1 VRVTSTTHLGLKLA
15 TALDRSEPLAGLLQR
30 VRESK
35 ARLEALDRL
44 LPPALRA
51 GIRSGPLDDEA
62 WQLLV
67 DNAAVA
73 AKLRQMLPALETE
86 LRARG
91 WNKPPIRIKVLP
103 RA

>member
-1 VRVTSTTHLGLKLA
+1 MTSTTHLGLKLA

-30 VRESK
+30 VRVSK
-35 ARLEALDRL
+35 ARLDALSPL

-73 AKLRQMLPALETE
+73 AKLRQLLPALEAE
-86 LRARG
+86 LRTKG
-91 WNKPPIRIKVLP
+91 WSKPPIRIKVLP
-103 RA
+103 RR

>member
-1 VRVTSTTHLGLKLA
+1 VTSTTHLGLKLG

-30 VRESK
+30 VRDSK
-35 ARLEALDRL
+35 ARLDALSGL

-62 WQLLV
+62 WVLLV

-73 AKLRQMLPALETE
+73 AKLRQLLPALDAE
-86 LRARG
+86 LRAHG
-91 WNKPPIRIKVLP
+91 WSKPPMKIKVLP
-103 RA
+103 RS

>member
-1 VRVTSTTHLGLKLA
+1 MTSTSDLGLKLA
-15 TALDRSEPLAGLLQR
+15 TALDRSEPLVGLLQR
-30 VRESK
+30 VRESQ
-35 ARLEALDRL
+35 ARLAALSRL
-44 LPPALRA
+44 LPSGMRA
-51 GIRSGPLDDEA
+51 GIRPGPLDDEA

-86 LRARG
+86 LQAHG
-91 WNKPPIRIKVLP
+91 WTKLPIKIKVLP

>member
-1 VRVTSTTHLGLKLA
+1 VTPTTHLGLKLA
-15 TALDRSEPLAGLLQR
+15 TALDRSEPLTGLLQR
-30 VRESK
+30 VRVSK
-35 ARLEALDRL
+35 ARLDAVAGL

-51 GIRSGPLDDEA
+51 GIRSGPLDDES

-73 AKLRQMLPALETE
+73 AKLRQMLPALEAE
-86 LRARG
+86 LQAKG
-91 WNKPPIRIKVLP
+91 WSKPPIRIKVLP

>member
-1 VRVTSTTHLGLKLA
+1 VTPTPHLGLKLA

-30 VRESK
+30 VRDSK
-35 ARLEALDRL
+35 ARLQALSGL
-44 LPPALRA
+44 LQPALLA
-51 GIRSGPLDDEA
+51 GIRPGPLDDEA

-73 AKLRQMLPALETE
+73 AKLRQLLPALEAE
-86 LRARG
+86 LRANG
-91 WNKPPIRIKVLP
+91 WSKPPIKIKVMP